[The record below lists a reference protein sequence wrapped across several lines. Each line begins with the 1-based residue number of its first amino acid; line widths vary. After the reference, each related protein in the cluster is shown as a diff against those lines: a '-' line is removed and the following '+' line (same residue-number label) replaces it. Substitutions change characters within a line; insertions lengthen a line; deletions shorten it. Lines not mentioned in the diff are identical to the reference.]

1 MVRSHRRVVL
11 GAQARAIGVELP
23 DGGFDT
29 LGGFVIDR
37 LGRLA
42 EVGDAVEWDEWVFTV
57 TALDGRRVDRVRIT
71 SGDSTSVAGG
81 APGSSGAGDETD

>member
-1 MVRSHRRVVL
+1 MTGCSESPSQVPATVWLRRWQVEEEGLIVR
-11 GAQARAIGVELP
+11 
-23 DGGFDT
+23 
-29 LGGFVIDR
+29 
-37 LGRLA
+37 
-42 EVGDAVEWDEWVFTV
+42 VGDAVEWDEWVFTV